1 MIKKLSQKGFT
12 LIELLVVVAIIS
24 LLSSIVMGAL
34 NDARAKA
41 RDRAMIQTV
50 RQIQTALELYR
61 QKYGKYPDGRAP
73 GVEAK
78 ASYWSRIRSD
88 DTTSSSSSGAGM
100 VSLESK
106 LQEFIPDIKFT
117 TGYPSTDF
125 IFHYY
130 SYYNGET
137 ASNGRAT
144 CAGLSET
151 GPFPPYVI
159 LFKTETN
166 AFDNLPVGRWTN
178 TILAPAWTNNQPP
191 ARCVTI
197 E

>member
-1 MIKKLSQKGFT
+1 MSNSKLQKGFT
-12 LIELLVVVAIIS
+12 LIELLVVIAIIS
-24 LLSSIVMGAL
+24 LLSSVILGAL

-61 QKYGKYPDGRAP
+61 QKYGKYPDGSSP

-78 ASYWSRIRSD
+78 ASYWSRVRSD
-88 DTTSSSSSGAGM
+88 GTTSSSGTGAI
-100 VSLESK
+100 SLESK
-106 LQEFIPDIKFT
+106 LKDFIPEIKFT
-117 TGYPSTDF
+117 TSYSPTDF

-130 SYYNGET
+130 AYYNGET
-137 ASNGRAT
+137 TSNGRAT

-166 AFDNLPVGRWTN
+166 AFDNFPLGRWTN
-178 TILAPAWTNNQPP
+178 TILSPSWVNNQSP